1 MNQFKLPT
9 ALKQTMLPAVA
20 GAFLL
25 SASFAAKADNAVL
38 SIDPETQC
46 FDLLAGQ
53 NTDAGDV
60 CLSVDGDNLIVEYQ
74 TEGGW
79 MLGETH
85 AWVGENADGYPQT
98 KKGNPKVGGFPYNSG
113 DLGWVDHYSVSI
125 PLASFTD
132 TFENLDALCGV
143 DLPSFYTMAHAVVGM
158 PDGSG
163 GYQTETGWSD
173 GERIMER
180 GSWATRSS
188 FDFVVTCDGGPV
200 DPPSGGRGSETAWF
214 YGANTFDSLPS
225 CGDDDV
231 RGTFDDGGEFG
242 DENLATRWGW
252 SVGPVAEGDTVVRD
266 IYAAAGRN
274 DITKGSLIG
283 TATITNNG
291 NMVAISIQTLPGY
304 GFTTVQAFVGEDH
317 TCTVAPGQLGNIYD
331 FDNEETSFDFFLG
344 HTGGDAY
351 LAVHL
356 DAKGDCDANGNFCN
370 E

>member
-1 MNQFKLPT
+1 MNQNTLT
-9 ALKQTMLPAVA
+9 TVLKQSMLPAVA
-20 GAFLL
+20 GALLL
-25 SASFAAKADNAVL
+25 SASFAAKADNVVL

-46 FDLLAGQ
+46 FDLMAGQ
-53 NTDAGDV
+53 SIDAGDV
-60 CLSVDGDNLIVEYQ
+60 CLSIDGENLVIDYQ
-74 TEGGW
+74 TQDGW
-79 MLGETH
+79 LLGETH
-85 AWVGENADGYPQT
+85 AWVGENADGYPQN
-98 KKGNPKVGGFPYNSG
+98 KKGNPKIGTFPYNSG
-113 DLGWVDHYSVSI
+113 DLGWISSYSVTVPI
-125 PLASFTD
+125 ASFTGMFD
-132 TFENLDALCGV
+132 DLDAMCGV
-143 DLPSFYTMAHAVVGM
+143 ELPAFYMMAHAVVGM

-173 GERIMER
+173 GNRVVDR

-188 FDFVVTCDGGPV
+188 FNFVVTCDDGPV
-200 DPPSGGRGSETAWF
+200 DPPVGNRGSETAWF
-214 YGANTFDSLPS
+214 YGANTFDSIES
-225 CGDDDV
+225 CGDDNI

-242 DENLATRWGW
+242 GDMLATRWGW

-304 GFTTVQAFVGEDH
+304 GFTTVQAFVGEGH
-317 TCTVAPGQLGNIYD
+317 TCTVAPGQLGYIKD
-331 FDNEETSFDFFLG
+331 FDEEATRYDFFLS

-356 DAKGDCDANGNFCN
+356 DAKGDCDANGNFC